1 MDGKHMNSSLERCT
15 TEICMVKMEDVLL
28 LLCGKPRSGC
38 GPSNYKD
45 HVPCV
50 LLLRVHVPMEC
61 GLEGGLCH
69 FLATT
74 VAHTTRK
81 TTKRLRSEK

>member
-38 GPSNYKD
+38 GIQLQRS
-45 HVPCV
+45 CV